1 MTNTEYGFLSLI
13 YLHLVLKVPKCE
25 IFAVTLFSI
34 SEPIWVC
41 DLGTEPKNE
50 FFRHLTPDFDGFL
63 PYPECAVNKKK
74 FKVVQN

>member
-13 YLHLVLKVPKCE
+13 YLHLVLKVRDFCSH
-25 IFAVTLFSI
+25 AFSL

-50 FFRHLTPDFDGFL
+50 FFHHLTPDFDGFL
-63 PYPECAVNKKK
+63 LYAECAVNKKK